1 MTLAMVFPGQGSQSV
16 GMQSALAQQF
26 ETVKTTY
33 DEASEGLGYNLWRL
47 VQEGPKEELNNTLV
61 TQPAMLVAG
70 VAAWR
75 VWREAGGAMPSHM
88 VGHSLGEYTALVCAG
103 ALTFS
108 AAVLLVRRRAE
119 LMQEAVPVGEGAM
132 AAILGLD
139 ADAVVDICE
148 NVSAVG
154 IAEAVNFNSPGQVV
168 VAGQKSAVSTLL
180 ELAKEQGARR
190 AIMLDVS
197 VPAHSSLMRPAGEAL
212 AEDLAATD
220 FSAAEITV
228 LNSVDGQPYG
238 DPDDIRERLQRQLSS
253 PVQWVK
259 TVNVLIASGV
269 DALVECGPGKVLAGL
284 CRRIDKSVA
293 VICIDNPDNL
303 RKALA

>member
-148 NVSAVG
+148 DVSAVG